1 MSLKIIILR
10 NTNCRTAGT
19 KPIALAS
26 VTRRPFPTLK
36 TNLVSQ
42 VIAGVMSTRVI
53 PRDTIH
59 ATAGTI
65 VVFVAVQLQVKLHG
79 DVSALQRQASS

>member
-1 MSLKIIILR
+1 M
-10 NTNCRTAGT
+10 
-19 KPIALAS
+19 
-26 VTRRPFPTLK
+26 LK
-36 TNLVSQ
+36 TNPVSQ

-59 ATAGTI
+59 ATTGTI

-79 DVSALQRQASS
+79 DVSAL